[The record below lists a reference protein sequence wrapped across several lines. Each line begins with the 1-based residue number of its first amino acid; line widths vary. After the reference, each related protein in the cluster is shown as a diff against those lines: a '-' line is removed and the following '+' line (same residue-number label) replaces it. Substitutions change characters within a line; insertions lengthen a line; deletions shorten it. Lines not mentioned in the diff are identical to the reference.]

1 MTFCTLAE
9 VPGIL
14 DLTRFGLYDGAG
26 FATFLGDF
34 ADFNGTDDEG
44 LLNSLVGI

>member
-1 MTFCTLAE
+1 MTFYTLAE

-14 DLTRFGLYDGAG
+14 DFTRLGLYEGVG
-26 FATFLGDF
+26 FTTFFGDF
-34 ADFNGTDDEG
+34 ADFNGTDDDG